1 MLLPFASVLS
11 GCVRYGSYS
20 SETIIPF
27 PNYTVKLKK
36 ESVTEIEGI
45 SVNTSIEY
53 EARFADGVSLL
64 ITELNGKNTEIFFS
78 KQGDR
83 LFRAEVETIYS
94 NLLAELYDT
103 ENGGFRNISGE
114 SHSLLDSQSGIEC
127 KNIELKINSD
137 GKPEKLS
144 FIRHVAAENIL
155 REKPHTD
162 TVTCEFS
169 NYGTTELHPDASG
182 DARSL
187 QDQLEKYSR
196 SASYTL
202 TIEDIVTE
210 NGETAKKPNKTVTI
224 TPERIYET
232 DSEGN
237 TKVYEGDEYAEIES
251 YYTLLALPFQ
261 KETIYYDYTDGSYK
275 LETETIYYG
284 CTDGSYKLINPSSQ
298 QGSAEDVDNFYSFYF
313 TDVSVL
319 FNEDLTI
326 KSIEV
331 SGVSYQCTRKPSD
344 EGEHIY
350 YTETIEGTPKFL
362 HQLITFSDLISDEV
376 E

>member
-1 MLLPFASVLS
+1 MLLSFTSVLS
-11 GCVRYGSYS
+11 GCVTYS

-64 ITELNGKNTEIFFS
+64 ITELNGKNTEMFFS

-83 LFRAEVETIYS
+83 FFRSEVETIYS

-103 ENGGFRNISGE
+103 ENGGFRNISRE

-169 NYGTTELHPDASG
+169 NYGTTELHPDASS

-187 QDQLEKYSR
+187 QDQLEKYRR

-251 YYTLLALPFQ
+251 YYTLLAFPN
-261 KETIYYDYTDGSYK
+261 EIIHYDYTDGSYK
-275 LETETIYYG
+275 LVDL
-284 CTDGSYKLINPSSQ
+284 TDGSFKLVNPSSQ
-298 QGSAEDVDNFYSFYF
+298 QGSIDDVDNFYSFYF

-319 FNEDLTI
+319 LNDDWTI

-331 SGVSYQCTRKPSD
+331 SGVSYQCTLKPSD

-350 YTETIEGTPKFL
+350 YAETIEGTPKFL

>member
-1 MLLPFASVLS
+1 MKNASIILLLCMLLPFASVLS
-11 GCVRYGSYS
+11 GCVTYS

-83 LFRAEVETIYS
+83 FFRSEVETIYS

-144 FIRHVAAENIL
+144 FIYHVASENML

-169 NYGTTELHPDASG
+169 NYGTTELHPDASSG
-182 DARSL
+182 VRCL

-251 YYTLLALPFQ
+251 YYTLLAFQ
-261 KETIYYDYTDGSYK
+261 KETIYYDFTDGSYK
-275 LETETIYYG
+275 LV
-284 CTDGSYKLINPSSQ
+284 NPSNQ
-298 QGSAEDVDNFYSFYF
+298 KGSAEDVDNFYSFYF